1 MEIRLI
7 FSLLWAL
14 LATANAVSLWP
25 SSCYQ
30 GVPGKS
36 SVARRCNRD
45 ENSCL
50 TVQEVN
56 TLGGV
61 VNTGILQTCGNNMR
75 SLVGNLDFEFGGG
88 VYVRVHSEIC
98 SETNCN
104 TGEIKERP
112 KISTVPNGGRCPSC
126 YAPGSHH
133 CLHNVTLHCQGAA
146 SQCVDVVGT
155 LSENNVEIPFAARG
169 CCTQDVA
176 RIKAGDILVSG
187 VFIYRIKT
195 IQLNPAPRTET
206 VDGF

>member
-1 MEIRLI
+1 MELRLI
-7 FSLLWAL
+7 FCLLWAL
-14 LATANAVSLWP
+14 PATANAVSLWP

-50 TVQEVN
+50 TVQEEN

-61 VNTGILQTCGNNMR
+61 VNTGVLQACGNNMR

-88 VYVRVHSEIC
+88 VYVRILSLIC
-98 SETNCN
+98 GHTDCN
-104 TGEIKERP
+104 TGEMKERP
-112 KISTVPNGGRCPSC
+112 KISTVPNGRQCPSC
-126 YAPGSHH
+126 FAPGSHL

-146 SQCVDVVGT
+146 NQCVDVVGT
-155 LSENNVEIPFAARG
+155 LSENGVEIPFAARG
-169 CCTQDVA
+169 CATQDVA
-176 RIKAGDILVSG
+176 KIKAGDVLMSG
-187 VFIYRIKT
+187 VFTYRIKS

-206 VDGF
+206 MDDF